1 MAEMQKSHGAGTII
15 RGADGALYFI
25 RDEILQACKITE
37 PECLSACSDVLAS
50 KSGDVQGYA
59 LQPNQSVYVQGMLRT
74 PSSSLKGKLGDV
86 ASTVMCPWSIGRQ
99 GIGQQVIR

>member
-1 MAEMQKSHGAGTII
+1 
-15 RGADGALYFI
+15 
-25 RDEILQACKITE
+25 
-37 PECLSACSDVLAS
+37 
-50 KSGDVQGYA
+50 VQGYA